1 MQQLSGNTG
10 TKRHCGAIHLEGTAQ
25 GKSAKPWTHRH
36 HRGRRGRETFT
47 QQAQQNPAPGGQQVL
62 MNKPTEHCGSSIQR
76 MIMPAVQPVSAS
88 SEHASVRRSG
98 HLVCRRSRRRTGINT
113 QRERVHTHTH
123 TPAWLVLPLLFS
135 FSPPPPVFSS
145 APSQLSWWERDR
157 GWTVNELAGYAGNY
171 FSWSMTHRNGLEN
184 APTGGFATVTKRNVD
199 CI

>member
-47 QQAQQNPAPGGQQVL
+47 QQAQHNPAPGGQQVL

-113 QRERVHTHTH
+113 QRERTHIHTHTH
-123 TPAWLVLPLLFS
+123 LHDSFFLFSFLSLLLLLFS
-135 FSPPPPVFSS
+135 LLLHLGFPDGR
-145 APSQLSWWERDR
+145 EIE
-157 GWTVNELAGYAGNY
+157 G
-171 FSWSMTHRNGLEN
+171 GLLMS
-184 APTGGFATVTKRNVD
+184 
-199 CI
+199 